1 MADINS
7 MDTNVDIISAE
18 EAAKIVI
25 NIQLND
31 INKKIQN
38 AANNNMSSV
47 SLVYECENPIRIEVL
62 PILQDKGYEV
72 DGPEYDD
79 DDNQYHMLIM
89 W

>member
-1 MADINS
+1 
-7 MDTNVDIISAE
+7 
-18 EAAKIVI
+18 
-25 NIQLND
+25 
-31 INKKIQN
+31 
-38 AANNNMSSV
+38 MSSV
-47 SLVYECENPIRIEVL
+47 SLVYDCENPIRIEVL